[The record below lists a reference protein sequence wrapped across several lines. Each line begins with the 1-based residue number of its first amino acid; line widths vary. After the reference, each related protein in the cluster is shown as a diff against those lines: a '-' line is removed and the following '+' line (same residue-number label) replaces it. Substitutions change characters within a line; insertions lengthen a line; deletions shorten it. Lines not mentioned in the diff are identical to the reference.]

1 MNIQQLSVITKFF
14 VLLTNMFQNLTQDQQ
29 WACFLLFLESAFLP
43 NSFNEAYNGSFK
55 VDWEKKISIG
65 DLRDMAT
72 DCNVWTLIAYN
83 LKSDSS
89 QDLVWGA
96 SKKDD
101 FTINL
106 TDF

>member
-1 MNIQQLSVITKFF
+1 
-14 VLLTNMFQNLTQDQQ
+14 
-29 WACFLLFLESAFLP
+29 
-43 NSFNEAYNGSFK
+43 
-55 VDWEKKISIG
+55 
-65 DLRDMAT
+65 MAT

-106 TDF
+106 TYF